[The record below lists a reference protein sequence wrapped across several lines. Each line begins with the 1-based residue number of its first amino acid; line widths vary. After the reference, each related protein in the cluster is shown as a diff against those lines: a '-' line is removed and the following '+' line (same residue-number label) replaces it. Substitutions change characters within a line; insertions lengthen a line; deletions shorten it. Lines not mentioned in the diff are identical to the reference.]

1 MAERKGASASSQG
14 SKAPASSQ
22 PSELTPRYKQMSSF
36 GLAISLAFEFAAA
49 VFLFWFLGSL
59 VDNWLDI
66 EPWGQ
71 VTGGVIG
78 WIGGIMHV
86 YLAVQRR
93 EQQEQKRE
101 LKEKRS

>member
-1 MAERKGASASSQG
+1 LPEG
-14 SKAPASSQ
+14 
-22 PSELTPRYKQMSSF
+22 RYKEMSSF

-49 VFLFWFLGSL
+49 VFLFWFLGRL

-78 WIGGIMHV
+78 WIGGILHV

-93 EQQEQKRE
+93 EMRE
-101 LKEKRS
+101 SHR